1 MAGIY
6 AIPRRPYVPICA
18 DMIKSLYIKN
28 SLDNEFIYISFYS
41 ESIALITFVKSSL
54 LLSRS

>member
-28 SLDNEFIYISFYS
+28 SLDNEFIYILVF
-41 ESIALITFVKSSL
+41 IQKV
-54 LLSRS
+54 